1 METLLD
7 LYALPYNPDFPVLC
21 VDERPCQL
29 IGNIVTPLPMRPGSP
44 VKEDYHYQRH
54 GTCTLF
60 IAIEPL
66 RGKRII
72 SVFKQKRKEDYALFM
87 QEIEK
92 MYPKAIRIRTVID
105 NLNTH
110 TFGSLYETFPA
121 EEAHRLMNRFEYYYT
136 PKKASWLNMAEI
148 EIAALSK
155 QCLDQ
160 RIPSIAKM
168 KRIVQSFVKER
179 NRNKVK
185 IQWRFTTP
193 IARTKLERHYD
204 ILN

>member
-7 LYALPYNPDFPVLC
+7 LYALPYNPDFPVVC

-44 VKEDYHYQRH
+44 IKEDYHYQRH
-54 GTCTLF
+54 GTCALF
-60 IAIEPL
+60 IAVEPL

-92 MYPKAIRIRTVID
+92 MYPNAIRIRTVQD

-110 TFGSLYETFPA
+110 TIGSFYETFPA

-168 KRIVQSFVKER
+168 KQIVQSFVKER

-193 IARTKLERHYD
+193 IARTKLERHYGN
-204 ILN
+204 LN